1 MLQNT
6 PEAGEEGAL
15 KYTWCWIQQCG
26 SFLVVNY
33 IFPCVYVRIFMH
45 VCAPKWWVCGRNLK
59 LFSKG
64 TIASDRLAEKAIHQS
79 NGGNYGFVSSGGAV
93 LVYSKG
99 SWWKYQHNI
108 DYYKLIII
116 LIIINE
122 KKRIENGQ
130 QEEIYLVRQVTSN
143 EKSKLF

>member
-1 MLQNT
+1 M
-6 PEAGEEGAL
+6 
-15 KYTWCWIQQCG
+15 
-26 SFLVVNY
+26 
-33 IFPCVYVRIFMH
+33 
-45 VCAPKWWVCGRNLK
+45 
-59 LFSKG
+59 FSKG
-64 TIASDRLAEKAIHQS
+64 TIASDHLAEKAIHQS

-122 KKRIENGQ
+122 KKDRKWTARGDLSCQ
-130 QEEIYLVRQVTSN
+130 TGDLQ
-143 EKSKLF
+143 